1 MPAIVERRERLLRV
15 MGVTPWRLRVGDV
28 APGVD
33 ALSPANEVGTGEHVG
48 CVVILPAGSSARELD
63 LLGKALRAFGPVTG
77 RAARLEVGEHG
88 LGQVPV
94 AAAYLVF
101 GEAQARALG
110 RDLPA
115 AVLSAAQIV
124 LVDPPL
130 AIVTDAAAKRRL
142 WNGLRA
148 LGRAFVT
155 G

>member
-1 MPAIVERRERLLRV
+1 MPAVAERRERLLRV
-15 MGVTPWRLRVGDV
+15 MGVTPWRLRVGEV
-28 APGVD
+28 ATADSVV
-33 ALSPANEVGTGEHVG
+33 SANEAGVGDHVG
-48 CVVILPAGSSARELD
+48 CVVILPAGSSARELE

-77 RAARLEVGEHG
+77 RAARLEVGERG
-88 LGQVPV
+88 LGQVP
-94 AAAYLVF
+94 AAGAYLVF

-124 LVDPPL
+124 LVDPPSTIL
-130 AIVTDAAAKRRL
+130 VDAAAKRRL

-148 LGRAFVT
+148 LGRAFIT